1 MPHTSSRDGHSKTKR
16 RSLFALSSLTQ
27 ITPTE
32 NGGPSSDNHK
42 LRKKRAPSS
51 ASDIVAPADL
61 HRQESSSPS
70 LHSVQSSPQKA
81 SRRPSLSLRSNM
93 HRPASVFGSLRS
105 MRSHGD
111 DEQPPLHPTKT
122 HSFQVSE
129 FDMSTG
135 PTKHVIHHGEVQTS
149 GSMFRKKKEYLVLT
163 DTHIVRCKSHS
174 KAAETF
180 HNIPPPFGRSPT
192 IRHSSSQSI
201 GSTHDAQS
209 FGSDSSG
216 DKEGKIPLRQVVAV
230 HAHEDGRPY
239 FALEVCYMDE
249 ESNQASA
256 MTMQFNHPEERDVW
270 LRLIRSAASTMRS
283 LDIKPIS
290 HYNANYAARTVERE
304 GDYDPSQFQLYK
316 VVQRQLPK
324 AGGRSSTDDL
334 SKIASV
340 VCFLAVGIHKVH
352 LIPLP
357 KGSSR
362 TSSPALNQSAS
373 GSYGILTVSTI
384 KVSPRDDMIELTFRQ
399 PLKRPKTLYLASLS
413 SHDIALR
420 IHQMEHHLRPECAH
434 WLYKFAVPPEVEE
447 RAAHPVDSSDEDH
460 CCFERTLTAYCI
472 AYDVNPSKIRYT
484 INYECEDAPRF
495 ELLPIS
501 ESRKRSYN
509 PIELLAV
516 FRALRYNESFG
527 SISFADINLDSLHD
541 LNDEYGSEYVCVRT
555 KRGTPLKLTP
565 QELCRA
571 TLLIQEVRALASTS
585 KRLRRMDFSRC
596 IRIKPPESV
605 DDEGVR
611 IADPGCGIV
620 EALFPLCRHQTT
632 NIDWISL
639 NGIALSDTD
648 LDYLVGAAVDRN
660 CHFRALELSS
670 CGLNDRTLG
679 LVLDALR
686 AHDNTLEALD
696 ISGNQARLSP
706 TVFDGQI
713 SVFGFIRRLDLSNLP
728 RTSGSEPLLTADTL
742 LTWRLEVLK
751 LSGVQINERTVDALA
766 TYLRSHRSSTLRELI
781 VDHAFLTGSDIA
793 KLMDAMDTR
802 DGEARNLHLD
812 ISHNNIYRDHDKLC
826 KAFIDCHSP
835 THVTLRAMEYRDET
849 VLRHL
854 ISAFR
859 QNSSTRYL
867 DISRASLP
875 SDASEETSAALGRLF
890 AENNTLEELDI
901 SGEDSRLE
909 TSKFGAGLNRALQG
923 LRHNTK
929 LRVLHIQ
936 FQKLGLPGAS
946 TLAEVLKENTT
957 MRELHC
963 SNNDIPLSA
972 FTDLVNALHKNTTL
986 VFLPMMDESRE
997 LALKQ
1002 TEKQVKQ
1009 IRDEA
1014 SLTPAPASPLTKAT
1028 QLTMRKGLASVKRQ
1042 VRATSASTPSFPSL
1056 SSPQTRS
1063 TSSPLTQTQHGL
1075 APKSRLAN
1083 SSLPSA
1089 APLPQLSEQDI
1100 LAALRLVAES
1110 WDRQQYRLQQ
1120 YLHRNWALLQGMDVP
1135 MEIVEEDFERPDSV
1149 GSLGQVLE
1157 RVKNEATPTA
1167 ERRHL
1172 DFDTLGGA
1180 ESDADS
1186 HAGSHAGSQP
1196 SSNRGSLNGD
1206 MPGIRTTTLSMDEL
1220 IAQASRIEGL
1230 GGGAGEAA
1238 SPTIAAA
1245 AALSVALGNGYADS
1259 ELGSPVSPTSS
1270 RGGWGRVQ
1278 EEEEEEEED
1287 GEVGGLEIHGL
1298 GIRDEGAVGGRTPTR
1313 EAFGLA

>member
-1 MPHTSSRDGHSKTKR
+1 MPHTSSRDGQSKTKR

-27 ITPTE
+27 ITPTNDANSGE
-32 NGGPSSDNHK
+32 SQHK
-42 LRKKRAPSS
+42 LKKKRVPSQ
-51 ASDIVAPADL
+51 SDIVIPEGL
-61 HRQESSSPS
+61 LTRQDSESPS
-70 LHSVQSSPQKA
+70 LHPVQSSPQKA
-81 SRRPSLSLRSNM
+81 SRRPSISLRSNM

-111 DEQPPLHPTKT
+111 DDPAPLQPIKT
-122 HSFQVSE
+122 HSFHMSE
-129 FDMSTG
+129 LDTSGGLAKT
-135 PTKHVIHHGEVQTS
+135 VLHHGEVQTS

-180 HNIPPPFGRSPT
+180 HSVPPPFGRSPT
-192 IRHSSSQSI
+192 VRHSSSQSI

-216 DKEGKIPLRQVVAV
+216 DKEGRIPLRQVVAV

-256 MTMQFNHPEERDVW
+256 MTLQFNQPEERDAW
-270 LRLIRSAASTMRS
+270 MRFIRSAAGAMRL
-283 LDIKPIS
+283 LDPKPIS

-304 GDYDPSQFQLYK
+304 GDYDPTQFQLYK
-316 VVQRQLPK
+316 VVQRQFPK

-362 TSSPALNQSAS
+362 TSSPALNQGAS
-373 GSYGILTVSTI
+373 GSYGILTVSTV
-384 KVSPRDDMIELTFRQ
+384 KVSSRDDSLELTFRQ
-399 PLKRPKTLYLASLS
+399 PLKRPKTLHLASLAS
-413 SHDIALR
+413 QDIALQ
-420 IHQMEHHLRPECAH
+420 IHHLEHHLRPECAH

-447 RAAHPVDSSDEDH
+447 KVNHPIDSSGEEH
-460 CCFERTLTAYCI
+460 CCLDRTLTAYCI

-484 INYECEDAPRF
+484 INYDCEDAPRF
-495 ELLPIS
+495 ELLPIV
-501 ESRKRSYN
+501 ESRRRHYN
-509 PIELLAV
+509 AIELLAV
-516 FRALRYNESFG
+516 LRALRYNESFG
-527 SISFADINLDSLHD
+527 SISFADINLDPLHD
-541 LNDEYGSEYVCVRT
+541 LYDEHGSEYVCVRT

-565 QELCRA
+565 AELGRA
-571 TLLIQEVRALASTS
+571 SLLIQEVRALASTS
-585 KRLRRMDFSRC
+585 KRLRRLDFSRC
-596 IRIKPPESV
+596 IRIKPPEPV
-605 DDEGVR
+605 DDDGVR
-611 IADPGCGIV
+611 NADPGCGIV

-632 NIDWISL
+632 NIDWIIL
-639 NGIALSDTD
+639 NGITLSDTD

-660 CHFRALELSS
+660 CHFRALELSR

-696 ISGNQARLSP
+696 FSGNQARLSP

-751 LSGVQINERTVDALA
+751 LSGVQINERTVDSLA

-781 VDHAFLTGSDIA
+781 IDHAYLTGHDIA

-802 DGEARNLHLD
+802 DGESRNLHLD
-812 ISHNNIYRDHDKLC
+812 ISHNNIYRDHEKLC
-826 KAFIDCHSP
+826 QAFINSHSP

-854 ISAFR
+854 INAFR

-875 SDASEETSAALGRLF
+875 SDASDETSAALKRMF

-923 LRHNTK
+923 LKSNTS
-929 LRVLHIQ
+929 LRVIHIQ

-946 TLAEVLKENTT
+946 TLADVLKENTT
-957 MRELHC
+957 LRELHC
-963 SNNDIPLSA
+963 ANNDIPLSA

-986 VFLPMMDESRE
+986 VFLPMMDESRA
-997 LALKQ
+997 LALRQ

-1014 SLTPAPASPLTKAT
+1014 SLAPAPPSPLTKAT
-1028 QLTMRKGLASVKRQ
+1028 HLGMRKGLASVKRQ

-1056 SSPQTRS
+1056 SSTQTRS
-1063 TSSPLTQTQHGL
+1063 SSSPLSHSTTSP
-1075 APKSRLAN
+1075 PKSRLGNA
-1083 SSLPSA
+1083 SLPTT

-1120 YLHRNWALLQGMDVP
+1120 YLQRNWSLLQGIDVP
-1135 MEIVEEDFERPDSV
+1135 MEISEEEFERPDSV
-1149 GSLGQVLE
+1149 GSLGQVIE
-1157 RVKNEATPTA
+1157 RVKSEATPTA
-1167 ERRHL
+1167 ERQLHFPTETT
-1172 DFDTLGGA
+1172 DAGA
-1180 ESDADS
+1180 EVLMT
-1186 HAGSHAGSQP
+1186 AGG
-1196 SSNRGSLNGD
+1196 RGDEVTN
-1206 MPGIRTTTLSMDEL
+1206 TTFSMDEL
-1220 IAQASRIEGL
+1220 IAQAARIEGL
-1230 GGGAGEAA
+1230 GGEEG
-1238 SPTIAAA
+1238 SPSVAAA
-1245 AALSVALGNGYADS
+1245 AALSVALGAGYGTDS
-1259 ELGSPVSPTSS
+1259 ELGSPVSEAS
-1270 RGGWGRVQ
+1270 RGWATVEEED
-1278 EEEEEEEED
+1278 EEEE
-1287 GEVGGLEIHGL
+1287 GGGLEIHGL
-1298 GIRDEGAVGGRTPTR
+1298 GIREDLDGRTPTR
-1313 EAFGLA
+1313 EAFGVA

>member
-1 MPHTSSRDGHSKTKR
+1 MPHTSRDGHKSKR

-27 ITPTE
+27 INPTE
-32 NGGPSSDNHK
+32 DSESHHK
-42 LRKKRAPSS
+42 LRKKRNPS
-51 ASDIVAPADL
+51 ASDIVLPPDL
-61 HRQESSSPS
+61 AQQDAASSPNIPTAS
-70 LHSVQSSPQKA
+70 AHSSPQKA
-81 SRRPSLSLRSNM
+81 SRRPSISLRSNM
-93 HRPASVFGSLRS
+93 HRPASVFGSLKS

-111 DEQPPLHPTKT
+111 DDPSPLVPSKSHTF
-122 HSFQVSE
+122 HVSE
-129 FDMSTG
+129 MDVSNG
-135 PTKHVIHHGEVQTS
+135 LAKNVLHHGEVQTS

-180 HNIPPPFGRSPT
+180 HSIPPPFGRSPT

-216 DKEGKIPLRQVVAV
+216 DKEGRIPLRQVVAV

-239 FALEVCYMDE
+239 FALEICYLDE

-256 MTMQFNHPEERDVW
+256 MTMQFNHPEERDTW
-270 LRLIRSAASTMRS
+270 LRFIRSAASTMRL
-283 LDIKPIS
+283 LDNKPIS
-290 HYNANYAARTVERE
+290 AYNANYAARTVERE
-304 GDYDPSQFQLYK
+304 GDYDPAQFQIYK

-334 SKIASV
+334 SKIASI
-340 VCFLAVGIHKVH
+340 VCFLAIGIHKVH

-373 GSYGILTVSTI
+373 GSWGILTASTV
-384 KVSPRDDMIELTFRQ
+384 KVGYKDDSIELTFRQ
-399 PLKRPKTLYLASLS
+399 PLKRAKTLYLASVA
-413 SHDIALR
+413 SHAIAIR
-420 IHQMEHHLRPECAH
+420 IHHLEHHLRPECAH

-447 RAAHPVDSSDEDH
+447 KANHPVDSNEEEHS
-460 CCFERTLTAYCI
+460 CLERTLTAYCI
-472 AYDVNPSKIRYT
+472 AYDVNPAKIRYT

-495 ELLPIS
+495 ELLPMS
-501 ESRKRSYN
+501 ESRRRDYS
-509 PIELLAV
+509 PVELLAV
-516 FRALRYNESFG
+516 LRALRYNESFG
-527 SISFADINLDSLHD
+527 SISFADINLDNLHD
-541 LNDEYGSEYVCVRT
+541 LSDEHGSEYVCVRT
-555 KRGTPLKLTP
+555 KRGTPLRLTT
-565 QELCRA
+565 QELTRA
-571 TLLIQEVRALASTS
+571 SLLIQEVRALAATS
-585 KRLRRMDFSRC
+585 KRLRRIDFTRC
-596 IRIKPPESV
+596 IRIQPPEPV
-605 DDEGVR
+605 DDDGVR
-611 IADPGCGIV
+611 NADPGCGIV
-620 EALFPLCRHQTT
+620 EALFPLCRQQAT
-632 NIDWISL
+632 NVDWITL
-639 NGIALSDTD
+639 NGITLSDTD

-660 CHFRALELSS
+660 CHFRALELSR

-686 AHDNTLEALD
+686 VHDNTLEALD
-696 ISGNQARLSP
+696 LSGNQARLSP
-706 TVFDGQI
+706 VVFDGQI

-728 RTSGSEPLLTADTL
+728 RTSGSEPLLSADTL

-751 LSGVQINERTVDALA
+751 LSGVQMNERTVEALA

-781 VDHAFLTGSDIA
+781 VDRAYLTGKDIA
-793 KLMDAMDTR
+793 LLMDAMDTR
-802 DGEARNLHLD
+802 DGESRNLHLD

-859 QNSSTRYL
+859 QNRSTRYL

-875 SDASEETSAALGRLF
+875 SDASDETSTALERLF

-909 TSKFGAGLNRALQG
+909 TSKFGSGLNRALSG
-923 LRHNTK
+923 LKSNLT
-929 LRVLHIQ
+929 LRVLHIR

-946 TLAEVLKENTT
+946 TLADVLKENTT
-957 MRELHC
+957 LREVHC

-986 VFLPMMDESRE
+986 VFLPMMDESRA

-1002 TEKQVKQ
+1002 TERQVKQ

-1014 SLTPAPASPLTKAT
+1014 AMTPTPASPLTKAT
-1028 QLTMRKGLASVKRQ
+1028 GLTMRKGLASVKRQ
-1042 VRATSASTPSFPSL
+1042 VRSSSASPSFPSL
-1056 SSPQTRS
+1056 SSSQASSTRS
-1063 TSSPLTQTQHGL
+1063 VSSPLAT
-1075 APKSRLAN
+1075 PKSRLAN
-1083 SSLPSA
+1083 SSIPAS

-1120 YLHRNWALLQGMDVP
+1120 YLQRNWALLQGMDVP
-1135 MEIVEEDFERPDSV
+1135 MEIQEENFERPDSV

-1157 RVKNEATPTA
+1157 RVKMEQTPTA
-1167 ERRHL
+1167 ERRM
-1172 DFDTLGGA
+1172 DFDSHYA
-1180 ESDADS
+1180 ASADS
-1186 HAGSHAGSQP
+1186 RTGSVASSSAGGTGRSRANTGTS
-1196 SSNRGSLNGD
+1196 D
-1206 MPGIRTTTLSMDEL
+1206 GITRTTLSMDEL

-1230 GGGAGEAA
+1230 GVGEDGMST
-1238 SPTIAAA
+1238 SPTVAAA
-1245 AALSVALGNGYADS
+1245 AALSVALGNYGS
-1259 ELGSPVSPTSS
+1259 EIGTPVSPVSSS
-1270 RGGWGRVQ
+1270 GGLWGKVDEED
-1278 EEEEEEEED
+1278 EEE
-1287 GEVGGLEIHGL
+1287 GERLEIHGL
-1298 GIRDEGAVGGRTPTR
+1298 GIRDEGMDGRTPTR
-1313 EAFGLA
+1313 EAFSMA

>member
-1 MPHTSSRDGHSKTKR
+1 MPHTSRDGSKTKR

-27 ITPTE
+27 INPTE
-32 NGGPSSDNHK
+32 DSESHHK
-42 LRKKRAPSS
+42 LRKKRNPS
-51 ASDIVAPADL
+51 ASDIQLPPDL
-61 HRQESSSPS
+61 ARDHASSPNLPS
-70 LHSVQSSPQKA
+70 AHSSPQKA
-81 SRRPSLSLRSNM
+81 SRRPSISLRSNM
-93 HRPASVFGSLRS
+93 HRPASVFGSLKS

-111 DEQPPLHPTKT
+111 DEPATLQPTKSHT
-122 HSFQVSE
+122 FHVNE
-129 FDMSTG
+129 LDMSNG
-135 PTKHVIHHGEVQTS
+135 LAKNVLHHGEVQTS

-216 DKEGKIPLRQVVAV
+216 DKEGRIPLRQVVAV

-256 MTMQFNHPEERDVW
+256 MTMQFNHPEERDTW
-270 LRLIRSAASTMRS
+270 LRFIRSASSTMRL
-283 LDIKPIS
+283 LDYRPIS

-304 GDYDPSQFQLYK
+304 GDYDPTQFQIFK
-316 VVQRQLPK
+316 VVQRQSPK

-352 LIPLP
+352 LIPMP
-357 KGSSR
+357 KSSSR

-373 GSYGILTVSTI
+373 GSWGILTASTI
-384 KVSPRDDMIELTFRQ
+384 KVSSKDDSIELTFRQ
-399 PLKRPKTLYLASLS
+399 PLKRPKTLYLASVA
-413 SHDIALR
+413 SHAIALR
-420 IHQMEHHLRPECAH
+420 IHELEHHLRPECAH
-434 WLYKFAVPPEVEE
+434 WLYKFSVPPEVEE
-447 RAAHPVDSSDEDH
+447 KATHPVDPTEEEHS
-460 CCFERTLTAYCI
+460 CLERTLTAYCI
-472 AYDVNPSKIRYT
+472 AYDVNPAKIRYT

-495 ELLPIS
+495 ELLPMS
-501 ESRKRSYN
+501 ESRRRDYHPN
-509 PIELLAV
+509 ELLAV

-527 SISFADINLDSLHD
+527 SISFADINLDSLHG
-541 LNDEYGSEYVCVRT
+541 LYDEHGSEYVCVRT
-555 KRGTPLKLTP
+555 KRGTPLKLTQ
-565 QELCRA
+565 QELTRA
-571 TLLIQEVRALASTS
+571 SLLIQEVRALAATS

-596 IRIKPPESV
+596 IRIQPPEPV
-605 DDEGVR
+605 DDDGVR
-611 IADPGCGIV
+611 NHDPGCGIV

-632 NIDWISL
+632 NIDWITL
-639 NGIALSDTD
+639 NGITLSDTD
-648 LDYLVGAAVDRN
+648 LDYLVAAAVDRN
-660 CHFRALELSS
+660 CHFRALELSR

-696 ISGNQARLSP
+696 LSGNQARLSP
-706 TVFDGQI
+706 VVFDGQI
-713 SVFGFIRRLDLSNLP
+713 SVFGFIRKLDLSNLP
-728 RTSGSEPLLTADTL
+728 RTSGPEPLLTADTL

-751 LSGVQINERTVDALA
+751 LSGVQINERTVEALA

-781 VDHAFLTGSDIA
+781 IDRAYLTGKDIA
-793 KLMDAMDTR
+793 SLMDAMDTR

-859 QNSSTRYL
+859 QNHSTRYL

-875 SDASEETSAALGRLF
+875 SDASDETSLALERLF
-890 AENNTLEELDI
+890 AENDTLEEIDI

-909 TSKFGAGLNRALQG
+909 TSKFGAGLNRALAG
-923 LRHNTK
+923 LKHNTK
-929 LRVLHIQ
+929 LRVLHVQ
-936 FQKLGLPGAS
+936 YQKLGLPGAS
-946 TLAEVLKENTT
+946 ILADVLKENTT
-957 MRELHC
+957 LREVHC

-986 VFLPMMDESRE
+986 VFLPMMDESRT

-1002 TEKQVKQ
+1002 TERQVKQ

-1014 SLTPAPASPLTKAT
+1014 AMAPTPASPLTKAT
-1028 QLTMRKGLASVKRQ
+1028 GLNMRKGIASVKR
-1042 VRATSASTPSFPSL
+1042 S
-1056 SSPQTRS
+1056 
-1063 TSSPLTQTQHGL
+1063 
-1075 APKSRLAN
+1075 
-1083 SSLPSA
+1083 

-1120 YLHRNWALLQGMDVP
+1120 YLQRNWALLQGIDVP
-1135 MEIVEEDFERPDSV
+1135 MEIQEENFERPDSV

-1157 RVKNEATPTA
+1157 RVKMEQTPTA
-1167 ERRHL
+1167 ERKM
-1172 DFDTLGGA
+1172 DFDSASSTGGA
-1180 ESDADS
+1180 EADRY
-1186 HAGSHAGSQP
+1186 GSI
-1196 SSNRGSLNGD
+1196 SSSSIDSRSRTSSTTGE
-1206 MPGIRTTTLSMDEL
+1206 GITRTTLSMDEL

-1230 GGGAGEAA
+1230 GMGANGSST
-1238 SPTIAAA
+1238 SPTVAAA
-1245 AALSVALGNGYADS
+1245 AALSVALGNYPS
-1259 ELGSPVSPTSS
+1259 NTSTPVSPTSNS
-1270 RGGWGRVQ
+1270 SVLWGKVD
-1278 EEEEEEEED
+1278 EEDEED
-1287 GEVGGLEIHGL
+1287 GEGLEIHGL
-1298 GIRDEGAVGGRTPTR
+1298 GIRDEGLDGRTPTR
-1313 EAFGLA
+1313 AAFGVA